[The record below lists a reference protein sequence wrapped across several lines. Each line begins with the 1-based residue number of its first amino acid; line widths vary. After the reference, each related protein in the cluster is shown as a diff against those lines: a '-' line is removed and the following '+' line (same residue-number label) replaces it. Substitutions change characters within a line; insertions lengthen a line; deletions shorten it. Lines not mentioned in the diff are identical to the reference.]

1 MAKIVWLASY
11 PKSGNTWLRFLLA
24 GLLMGRLTSSAQV
37 GRQIP
42 DIHDGVSA
50 KHLFGPGTTIVKTH
64 WKHWPEI
71 PLREDTLGAIYILR
85 HPLEVLESNLHYAFM
100 RSGNLRHDAG
110 RDEIADFAHRWID
123 SYIEHGGHKTFL
135 EFGIGTWE
143 ENVRS
148 WIGAR
153 KHCPRL
159 MIRYE
164 QLKQD
169 AGAELARICRFL
181 ELQRTEE
188 QLKGAI
194 AAASREAMQAIEERE
209 IQQKIGGFFYQR
221 RNQAGYEAGHR
232 FVGRSRGGGSLFTL
246 SDEQRQRALARFAG
260 AMGEFGYS

>member
-24 GLLMGRLTSSAQV
+24 GLLAGRLTSSAQV

-42 DIHDGVSA
+42 DIHDGISA
-50 KHLFGPGTTIVKTH
+50 HHLFGPGTTIVKTH

-110 RDEIADFAHRWID
+110 QEEIVDFARRWVD
-123 SYIEHGGHKTFL
+123 SYIEIGGHKTFL
-135 EFGIGTWE
+135 EFGIGGWE

-153 KHCPRL
+153 KHFPHL
-159 MIRYE
+159 VVRYE
-164 QLKQD
+164 QLKRNTE
-169 AGAELARICRFL
+169 GELARICRFL
-181 ELQRTEE
+181 EMKRTDD
-188 QLKGAI
+188 QLKAAV
-194 AAASREAMQAIEERE
+194 AAASRETMQAIEERE
-209 IQQKIGGFFYQR
+209 IQQKVPGFFYQR

-232 FVGRSRGGGSLFTL
+232 FVGRSRSGESLFTL

-260 AMGEFGYS
+260 AMNEFGYG